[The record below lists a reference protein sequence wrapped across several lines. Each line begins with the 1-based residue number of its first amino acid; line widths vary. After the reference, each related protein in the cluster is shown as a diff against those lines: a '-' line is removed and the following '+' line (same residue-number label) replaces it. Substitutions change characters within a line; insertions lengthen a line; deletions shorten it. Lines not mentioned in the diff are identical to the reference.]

1 VFVLHGR
8 IQISIFVRSCIQI
21 FVDFR
26 HSAWS
31 ISSVGD
37 LISASLVLSTPVK
50 AYVVRIQYT
59 RAASSMN
66 SQHHPTTANDLSRK
80 RRKTSCNKENADPN
94 NKNFFEKTDD
104 TDVHESTA
112 HALVS
117 LQQSRQPMPAS
128 IPLLPRNC
136 SYLPYPPIM
145 LPMRPMQPFLPS
157 HGFVPST
164 SFLPPP
170 PYRQSLITP
179 YQYQHYQPARRNLE
193 FDRFQPRHHLVSPT
207 SIVPPPRG

>member
-80 RRKTSCNKENADPN
+80 RRKTSCNTKKMQIQTTTSRRLTTRTCMSQQRMHLYRSSNQDNQCRRRSLYYLEIVATSLTHQLCFRCDRCSH
-94 NKNFFEKTDD
+94 FF
-104 TDVHESTA
+104 HRTA
-112 HALVS
+112 L
-117 LQQSRQPMPAS
+117 
-128 IPLLPRNC
+128 
-136 SYLPYPPIM
+136 
-145 LPMRPMQPFLPS
+145 S
-157 HGFVPST
+157 HQRAF
-164 SFLPPP
+164 F
-170 PYRQSLITP
+170 
-179 YQYQHYQPARRNLE
+179 
-193 FDRFQPRHHLVSPT
+193 HHHHIDKVL
-207 SIVPPPRG
+207 